1 MRIEE
6 KRNHEKE
13 NMKKERQ
20 ALNPI
25 GENNGY
31 RDFELSW
38 LRRGIR
44 DFIMVSSNVCW

>member
-1 MRIEE
+1 MIEE

-13 NMKKERQ
+13 NTRKERQ

-25 GENNGY
+25 GESNGHW
-31 RDFELSW
+31 DFKLSW

-44 DFIMVSSNVCW
+44 DFIMVSSNVYW